1 MIGPR
6 DAAGRADAV
15 LPGASPPDAE
25 DPAAGVSCDDG
36 VAPYPK
42 NDPTRPV
49 AVPTAED
56 AKS

>member
-6 DAAGRADAV
+6 DAAGRADAD
-15 LPGASPPDAE
+15 PPRASPPDAE
-25 DPAAGVSCDDG
+25 DPAAGVFCDD
-36 VAPYPK
+36 VAPYLK
-42 NDPTRPV
+42 NDPTKPV